1 MYLVH
6 KHAVLEAFLLH
17 KHLVVVVVVV
27 VVYRRGHYKHL
38 VHRLR
43 HDEGT
48 IGAKAAVTHL
58 FVPRAAATHT
68 AVTATVHKHVSL
80 QLGVTVEGLVALVT
94 LIVLLAAVHQ
104 HVPLQF
110 GVAGEAL
117 VTDVTLV
124 VTLASVHQHVAFQL

>member
-6 KHAVLEAFLLH
+6 KHAVLEALLLH
-17 KHLVVVVVVV
+17 KHLVVLVVVVV
-27 VVYRRGHYKHL
+27 VHCCGHYKHL
-38 VHRLR
+38 INCLR

-58 FVPRAAATHT
+58 FVPRAAATYA
-68 AVTATVHKHVSL
+68 AVTAAMHKHVSL

-94 LIVLLAAVHQ
+94 LVVLLAAVHQ

-110 GVAGEAL
+110 GVAGKAL

-124 VTLASVHQHVAFQL
+124 VTLTSVHQHVALQL